1 MRVKNRL
8 KDLDPP
14 YYRLWTKYRKLW
26 NNKKN
31 YTYFTVNGAVRI
43 KQVENGPYK
52 NITHVN
58 DLRALF
64 PVEQISMSW
73 VFRYLQAVVLFLNCV
88 HWFLLAFAF
97 CSWQYSGKAFF
108 SRSFRWPL
116 LFASLLRLFV
126 SFRCSATFYCF
137 RDVQIIMSV
146 NINQMINKNNSSIL
160 L

>member
-1 MRVKNRL
+1 MLKTDWKISILHTIDYGTNIGNFGIIRKIIPTLLSMVQSESNRL
-8 KDLDPP
+8 KM
-14 YYRLWTKYRKLW
+14 
-26 NNKKN
+26 
-31 YTYFTVNGAVRI
+31 AHI
-43 KQVENGPYK
+43 KISHMLTIWV
-52 NITHVN
+52 
-58 DLRALF
+58 RALF

-126 SFRCSATFYCF
+126 SFRCSAAFYCF